1 MLELALYIF
10 AFIALSGLMAVVE
23 AAVLS
28 ISRAE
33 VEELRLQGAWGADA
47 LKAITDPITRAVVV
61 LVIFTNTI
69 NVVGPILAGRKAM
82 QLYGDF
88 SLAIITA
95 ILTLG
100 TIVFSE
106 IIPKSLGTHYA
117 PLISRWAAPAIR
129 LLTIVLYPLV
139 AFLDW
144 LSGLLKSGER
154 RIGTEA
160 QIRSL
165 TTMGRRAGY
174 IESDEGQLIRRA
186 FLLNDRL
193 ARDIMTPC
201 KDMVSL
207 GKTDTIRDA
216 AMLACRHAY
225 SRYPVFGHSKNDLT
239 GLVMSND
246 ILKALIDGREQEPVS
261 TICRSGLAV
270 PAGMRSDDLLVC
282 FRDQHIRMAVVQD
295 QQGTVGL
302 VTLNDVLEELVGEI
316 HDEKGALA

>member
-10 AFIALSGLMAVVE
+10 TFIALSGLMAAVE
-23 AAVLS
+23 AAVLT

-47 LKAITDPITRAVVV
+47 LKAITGRITRAVAV
-61 LVIFTNTI
+61 LVIFSNTI
-69 NVVGPILAGRKAM
+69 NILGPILTGRKAM

-88 SLAIITA
+88 SIAIITA

-106 IIPKSLGTHYA
+106 VIPKSLGTHYA

-139 AFLDW
+139 VFLDW
-144 LSGLLKSGER
+144 LSDLLKRGER

-193 ARDIMTPC
+193 ARDIMTPR

-207 GKTDTIRDA
+207 GKMDTIRDA

-225 SRYPVFGHSKNDLT
+225 SRYPVFGDSKNDLT

-261 TICRSGLAV
+261 TICRSGRTV
-270 PAGMRSDDLLVC
+270 PADMRSDDLLVC

-316 HDEKGALA
+316 EDEKGALA